1 MKRLVV
7 FVILLLTG
15 VGLQVQD
22 AQGTFHGDN
31 GRIAFRRFF
40 NVDKTW
46 GAVFTI
52 NPNGR
57 HEVQVTNPP
66 FGYVDRNPDVSP
78 DGEQIAFEREAND
91 CGPTCFVDDIYVV
104 NADGSDLTRLTG
116 VGSPH
121 GTCRPTSGACN
132 GSPAWSPDGKWITF
146 SRASGPVVNGFVQRQ
161 AIYIMRADGSEV
173 RRITQRHLP
182 ATGEDTDPQ
191 WSPKGGQIL
200 FQRRNVR
207 TAEPTDGV
215 AIWTVDLRTGHE
227 RRVTPYPLRAGDTPD
242 WSPDGRYILFHDNV
256 DRPDVSA
263 NLYTIRADGRHLK
276 QLTFASGGLIQYLGS
291 SYSPNGR
298 FITFARRPATGG
310 DAANAAD
317 VFIMRVNGTGE
328 RAVTRTVAYDSYP
341 DWGSSGSDDDDD

>member
-1 MKRLVV
+1 MKRLAV

-40 NVDKTW
+40 NADKTW

-78 DGEQIAFEREAND
+78 DGNQIVFEREAND

-146 SRASGPVVNGFVQRQ
+146 SRASGPVVDDLVQRQ
-161 AIYIMRADGSEV
+161 AIYIMRADGSDV

-182 ATGEDTDPQ
+182 AP
-191 WSPKGGQIL
+191 
-200 FQRRNVR
+200 VR
-207 TAEPTDGV
+207 TPTPNG
-215 AIWTVDLRTGHE
+215 LRTEVRSCSSAAMCARPSRPMVLPSGLSTSELVTNGESRPTRSARATHPTG
-227 RRVTPYPLRAGDTPD
+227 RR
-242 WSPDGRYILFHDNV
+242 
-256 DRPDVSA
+256 
-263 NLYTIRADGRHLK
+263 
-276 QLTFASGGLIQYLGS
+276 
-291 SYSPNGR
+291 
-298 FITFARRPATGG
+298 TGG
-310 DAANAAD
+310 TSSSTTTS
-317 VFIMRVNGTGE
+317 TGPTC
-328 RAVTRTVAYDSYP
+328 RQTSTRFVLT
-341 DWGSSGSDDDDD
+341 GITSSS